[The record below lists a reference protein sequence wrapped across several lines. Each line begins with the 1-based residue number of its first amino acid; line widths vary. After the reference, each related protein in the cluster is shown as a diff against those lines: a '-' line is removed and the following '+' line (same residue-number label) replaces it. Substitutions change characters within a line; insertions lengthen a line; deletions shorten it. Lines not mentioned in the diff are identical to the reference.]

1 MNLQAQ
7 WVVGFVDGE
16 GCFHVG
22 INANKEMSLGYQVLP
37 EFTVVQHVRD
47 INVLYALKKFFGC
60 GVVRNN
66 HGERMAYRVRSVDHH
81 LRIIIPFFEQHTLKT
96 KKHIDFLKFRD
107 VLLMM
112 QKQQHLSTE
121 GFMQIQAKVRQMRV
135 RDI

>member
-16 GCFHVG
+16 GRFHVG

-60 GVVRNN
+60 GVVRKN
-66 HGERMAYRVRSVDHH
+66 HGERMAYRVRSIEHH

-112 QKQQHLSTE
+112 QKQEHLSAD
-121 GFMQIQAKVRQMRV
+121 GFAKVKAKVEQMRKLGA
-135 RDI
+135 